1 MTFIASTI
9 QRFAISAFCPARC
22 FVANVDGVTFL
33 AKFRLGNGKLDPKVR
48 AALES
53 EGLVLVE
60 EGLRGSV
67 RYKRFRAPGRRHHGK
82 VTGERIALSISE
94 ERFVVYCRSGTVA
107 LVDSA
112 FTNPRLGAVDVA
124 LQGSDSVSIRI
135 DYDRAG
141 LPKISGEVTI
151 FVSTPNAATIVDQ
164 LRARLGRKSR

>member
-1 MTFIASTI
+1 MHG
-9 QRFAISAFCPARC
+9 
-22 FVANVDGVTFL
+22 VAFL
-33 AKFRLGNGKLDPKVR
+33 AKLFLGNGKLDPKVR

-82 VTGERIALSISE
+82 VTGERIALAISE
-94 ERFVVYCRSGTVA
+94 KRLVVYCRSGSTE

-112 FTNPRLGAVDVA
+112 FTDPRWSNVDVS
-124 LQGSDSVSIRI
+124 LEGTDTVSIRV

-141 LPKISGEVTI
+141 LPNISGEIRIVAR
-151 FVSTPNAATIVDQ
+151 TPNAATIVDQ
-164 LRARLGRKSR
+164 LHTRLGR